1 MLADDFRHQPAE
13 LLQLVNVARVRQHA
27 IGQCARLVA
36 AGLVLVGEQPWG
48 LLRLDALGKER
59 LSAVELGDLR
69 AFASL
74 AAAAA
79 AAAVSVVQRMDG
91 LALRLKDERQRAYSY
106 RALAAGK
113 AAPPTLMGQSPRTS
127 GCGRKSSLLAT
138 ARSRCCCSVKPGL
151 ARSW

>member
-1 MLADDFRHQPAE
+1 
-13 LLQLVNVARVRQHA
+13 LLQLVNVAGVRQHA

-36 AGLVLVGEQPWG
+36 AGLVLVGEQPWC

-74 AAAAA
+74 A